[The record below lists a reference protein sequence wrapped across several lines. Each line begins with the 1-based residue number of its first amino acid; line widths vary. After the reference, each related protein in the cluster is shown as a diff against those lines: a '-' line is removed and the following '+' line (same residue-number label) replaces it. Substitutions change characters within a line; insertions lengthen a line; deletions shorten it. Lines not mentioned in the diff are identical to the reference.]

1 MYYFFQREENYTVEV
16 VKNSLLGFGDD
27 DVGDSSE
34 ESDEDPMMEVN
45 KRVIADI
52 KEEGLSLD
60 ALSQIS
66 QMESIQ
72 VKSQFAV

>member
-27 DVGDSSE
+27 VGDSSE

-45 KRVIADI
+45 KKVIADI